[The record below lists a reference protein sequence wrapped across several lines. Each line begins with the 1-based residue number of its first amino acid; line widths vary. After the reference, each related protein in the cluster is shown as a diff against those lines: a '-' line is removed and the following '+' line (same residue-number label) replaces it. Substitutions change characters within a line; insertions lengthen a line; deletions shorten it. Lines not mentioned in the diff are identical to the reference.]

1 MHGVCECNGTRMPFS
16 AGKYMKFRS
25 GMQKRISSLRSK
37 TEESMDCAVDTMM
50 QERVDSYFRVEQG
63 LDEIVKSLLQIE
75 EELEWISDL
84 SGAMRLESRLEFVE
98 DRWDDLDSEIRERPR
113 RRRRKLNLADMLKAA
128 SGAGGDLSQGSGV
141 NNAVDAYAIMGVE
154 FGSSLAD
161 VTTAFRHKA
170 KQLHP
175 DANQGDR
182 SSEPELRRMLEAY
195 QFLKEYLSLSNTE
208 PMKPPDRPYSP
219 AE

>member
-1 MHGVCECNGTRMPFS
+1 
-16 AGKYMKFRS
+16 
-25 GMQKRISSLRSK
+25 
-37 TEESMDCAVDTMM
+37 
-50 QERVDSYFRVEQG
+50 DSYFRVEQG

-128 SGAGGDLSQGSGV
+128 SGGGGDLSQGSGV